1 MALAGREHETAG
13 WIAVAVALGL
23 AVLGWPIATDRDGH
37 AAQLRR
43 GAAGD
48 RPAATLAARVEH
60 SGFALSAAGTIVGQF
75 VPPQAGRILRA
86 AGLGRA
92 SETMRRAAPTLAG
105 HFGRPVLGGVE
116 GPAWVDAL
124 MQGLLPN
131 ELPGRLRTLDVAGA
145 EALGQASRSQGPLLV
160 VAVGA
165 LTVLALGLYLRREA
179 GRRARAVGE
188 AARLAAEIHGRRG
201 AEQAVRDGE
210 RRFRDVVAALPVG
223 LLVSDPDGRIV
234 LANPQAE
241 RLFGY
246 GPGELL
252 GTDIDAL
259 LPDAARAGHAA
270 LRTGYLDTPAR
281 RAMAPGRDL
290 RGRHRDGTVIPLEIG
305 LSPIR
310 HDGVISVLA
319 TIVDLGTR
327 QTEQRQ
333 LEAMLREKTV
343 LLDEVHHRVK
353 NNLQVITSL
362 LSLQARGA
370 PPEARAALAACRNRV
385 HAMALTH
392 QLLHEHADVARLHVG
407 EYLTRLGRLLA
418 DGQRSSAP
426 AVHLRV
432 EGAEVPLH
440 LELPRAMPCGLLVNE
455 LVTNAYD
462 HAFPDGRAGTIS
474 IAIAID
480 GDTASIRVE
489 DDGVGLPPGLDTE
502 ALTSLGL
509 QLVPL
514 LVEQLGGTL
523 SRGGPP
529 GTRFEVR
536 FPLVAEARR

>member
-1 MALAGREHETAG
+1 MALAGRGQETAG
-13 WIAVAVALGL
+13 WLALAAALGL
-23 AVLGWPIATDRDGH
+23 
-37 AAQLRR
+37 
-43 GAAGD
+43 
-48 RPAATLAARVEH
+48 
-60 SGFALSAAGTIVGQF
+60 
-75 VPPQAGRILRA
+75 
-86 AGLGRA
+86 GLGLG
-92 SETMRRAAPTLAG
+92 LAM
-105 HFGRPVLGGVE
+105 LGGINSPVWVE
-116 GPAWVDAL
+116 AL
-124 MQGLLPN
+124 MRGLLPT
-131 ELPGRLRTLDVAGA
+131 ELPDQLRTLRMAGS
-145 EALGQASRSQGPLLV
+145 EALEQASRSQRPLLV
-160 VAVGA
+160 AAVGT
-165 LTVLALGLYLRREA
+165 LTVLALGLYLQRAA
-179 GRRARAVGE
+179 GRRARAVDE
-188 AARLAAEIHGRRG
+188 AARLAAEVHGRRN

-210 RRFRDVVAALPVG
+210 RRFRDVVEASPVG

-241 RLFGY
+241 RLFGW
-246 GPGELL
+246 GPGELI

-270 LRTGYLDTPAR
+270 LRSGYLDAPVR
-281 RAMAPGRDL
+281 RAMAPDRDL
-290 RGRHRDGTVIPLEIG
+290 RGQHRNGTAIPLEIG

-310 HDGVISVLA
+310 HDGVTSVLA
-319 TIVDLGTR
+319 TIVDLGAR
-327 QTEQRQ
+327 RAEQCQ

-418 DGQRSSAP
+418 DGQRSGSSA
-426 AVHLRV
+426 VQLRI

-440 LELPRAMPCGLLVNE
+440 LELPRAIPCGLLVNE
-455 LVTNAYD
+455 LVTNAFD
-462 HAFPDGRAGTIS
+462 HAFPDGSAGTVTIG
-474 IAIAID
+474 IAID

-489 DDGVGLPPGLDTE
+489 DDGVGLPPGLDIE
-502 ALTSLGL
+502 APTSLGL

-529 GTRFEVR
+529 GTRFELR
-536 FPLVAEARR
+536 FPLVAQARR

>member
-1 MALAGREHETAG
+1 MALARKGHETAE
-13 WIAVAVALGL
+13 WLAMAAAMGL
-23 AVLGWPIATDRDGH
+23 AVLGWRIAVEGNGH
-37 AAQLRR
+37 EAQLRR

-48 RPAATLAARVEH
+48 RLTAAIVARVAQG
-60 SGFALSAAGTIVGQF
+60 GFALRAAAAIPGRFG
-75 VPPQAGRILRA
+75 PPQAPRTLRAASRGMASGTTGHAAPGPTGRSMLSGIDGPAWGEGLMRGLMSTELPGQLRTLRA
-86 AGLGRA
+86 AG
-92 SETMRRAAPTLAG
+92 S
-105 HFGRPVLGGVE
+105 
-116 GPAWVDAL
+116 
-124 MQGLLPN
+124 
-131 ELPGRLRTLDVAGA
+131 
-145 EALGQASRSQGPLLV
+145 EALERASRSRRPMLV
-160 VAVGA
+160 AAIGA
-165 LTVLALGLYLRREA
+165 LSVLALGLYLRREA
-179 GRRARAVGE
+179 GRRARAVDE
-188 AARLAAEIHGRRG
+188 AARLAAEVHGRRG

-210 RRFRDVVAALPVG
+210 RRFRDVVEASPVG

-241 RLFGY
+241 RLFGW
-246 GPGELL
+246 GPGELI

-259 LPDAARAGHAA
+259 LPDAARTGHAA
-270 LRTGYLDTPAR
+270 LRTAYLDAPVR

-290 RGRHRDGTVIPLEIG
+290 RGRHRDGTAIPLEIG

-310 HDGVISVLA
+310 HDGVTSVLA
-319 TIVDLGTR
+319 TIVDLGAR
-327 QTEQRQ
+327 QAEQRQ

-418 DGQRSSAP
+418 DGQRSGASA
-426 AVHLRV
+426 VQLRV

-440 LELPRAMPCGLLVNE
+440 LELSRAIPCGLLVNE

-462 HAFPDGRAGTIS
+462 HAFPKGRTGTVTIG
-474 IAIAID
+474 ITID

-502 ALTSLGL
+502 EPTSLGL

-523 SRGGPP
+523 SRGGSR

>member
-1 MALAGREHETAG
+1 MAA
-13 WIAVAVALGL
+13 ALGL
-23 AVLGWPIATDRDGH
+23 AVLGWQIATDDDGH
-37 AAQLRR
+37 AAQLGR
-43 GAAGD
+43 GAASD
-48 RPAATLAARVEH
+48 RRAAAVDTRFERFGLALR
-60 SGFALSAAGTIVGQF
+60 AADAVVGRF
-75 VPPQAGRILRA
+75 EPTKAGRILKSA
-86 AGLGRA
+86 SLGRT
-92 SETMRRAAPTLAG
+92 SETIRRAAPG
-105 HFGRPVLGGVE
+105 HTGRPRLDGGHGPIRVE
-116 GPAWVDAL
+116 AL
-124 MQGLLPN
+124 MRGLLPT
-131 ELPGRLRTLDVAGA
+131 ELPGEIRTLRGAGSETLEPA
-145 EALGQASRSQGPLLV
+145 SGSQRPLGV

-165 LTVLALGLYLRREA
+165 LTVLALGLYLRRES
-179 GRRARAVGE
+179 GRRARAVDE
-188 AARLAAEIHGRRG
+188 AARLAAEVHGRRG

-210 RRFRDVVAALPVG
+210 RRFRDVVEASPVG

-234 LANPQAE
+234 LAKPQAE
-241 RLFGY
+241 RLFGW
-246 GPGELL
+246 GRGELI
-252 GTDIDAL
+252 GTDIDML

-270 LRTGYLDTPAR
+270 LRSGYLDAPVR

-290 RGRHRDGTVIPLEIG
+290 RGRHRDGTAIPLEIG

-319 TIVDLGTR
+319 TIVDLGAR
-327 QTEQRQ
+327 QAEQRQ

-392 QLLHEHADVARLHVG
+392 QLLHEHADVAQLHVG

-418 DGQRSSAP
+418 DGQRSGAP
-426 AVHLRV
+426 AVQLRV

-440 LELPRAMPCGLLVNE
+440 LELPRAIPCGLLVNE

-462 HAFPDGRAGTIS
+462 HAFPDGRAGTVS
-474 IAIAID
+474 IGIAID

-502 ALTSLGL
+502 APTSLGL

-514 LVEQLGGTL
+514 LVDQLGGTL

-536 FPLVAEARR
+536 FPRAAEARR

>member
-1 MALAGREHETAG
+1 MTLAGRGNETAG
-13 WIAVAVALGL
+13 WLAMAAALGL
-23 AVLGWPIATDRDGH
+23 AVLGWQIATDDDGH
-37 AAQLRR
+37 AAQLGR
-43 GAAGD
+43 GAASE
-48 RPAATLAARVEH
+48 RRAAAVDARFERFGLALR
-60 SGFALSAAGTIVGQF
+60 AAEAVVGRF
-75 VPPQAGRILRA
+75 EPTKAGRILKSA
-86 AGLGRA
+86 SLGRT
-92 SETMRRAAPTLAG
+92 SETMRRAAPG
-105 HFGRPVLGGVE
+105 HTGRPMLGGGHGPIRVE
-116 GPAWVDAL
+116 AL
-124 MQGLLPN
+124 MRGLLPT
-131 ELPGRLRTLDVAGA
+131 ELPGEIGTLRVAGS
-145 EALGQASRSQGPLLV
+145 ETLEPASRSQRPLAV
-160 VAVGA
+160 AAVGA
-165 LTVLALGLYLRREA
+165 LTVLALGLYLRRES
-179 GRRARAVGE
+179 GRRARAVDE
-188 AARLAAEIHGRRG
+188 AARLAAEVHGRRG
-201 AEQAVRDGE
+201 AEQAARDGE
-210 RRFRDVVAALPVG
+210 RRFRDVVEASPVG

-241 RLFGY
+241 RLFGW
-246 GPGELL
+246 GRGELI

-259 LPDAARAGHAA
+259 LPDATRAGHAA
-270 LRTGYLDTPAR
+270 LRSGYLDAPVR

-290 RGRHRDGTVIPLEIG
+290 RGRHRDGTAIPLEIG

-319 TIVDLGTR
+319 TIVDLGGR
-327 QTEQRQ
+327 QAEQRQ

-370 PPEARAALAACRNRV
+370 SPEARAALAACRNRV

-392 QLLHEHADVARLHVG
+392 QLLHEHADVAQLHVG

-426 AVHLRV
+426 AVQLRV

-440 LELPRAMPCGLLVNE
+440 LELPRAIPCGLLVNE

-462 HAFPDGRAGTIS
+462 HAFPDGRAGTVS
-474 IAIAID
+474 IGIAID

-502 ALTSLGL
+502 APTSLGL

-514 LVEQLGGTL
+514 LVDQLGGTL

-536 FPLVAEARR
+536 FPLAAEARR

>member
-1 MALAGREHETAG
+1 MA
-13 WIAVAVALGL
+13 AVLGL
-23 AVLGWPIATDRDGH
+23 AVLGWQIAADDDGH
-37 AAQLRR
+37 AAQLGR
-43 GAAGD
+43 GAASD
-48 RPAATLAARVEH
+48 RSAAAVDARVQRF
-60 SGFALSAAGTIVGQF
+60 GFALRAADAIVGRF
-75 VPPQAGRILRA
+75 EPTQAGRMLRSA
-86 AGLGRA
+86 SRGRT
-92 SETMRRAAPTLAG
+92 SETMRRAAPG
-105 HFGRPVLGGVE
+105 HTVRPMLGGGSGPIGVE
-116 GPAWVDAL
+116 AL
-124 MQGLLPN
+124 MRGLLPT
-131 ELPGRLRTLDVAGA
+131 ELPSEIRTLRVAGS
-145 EALGQASRSQGPLLV
+145 EALEPASRSQRPLGAA
-160 VAVGA
+160 AVGA
-165 LTVLALGLYLRREA
+165 LTVLALGLYLRRESN
-179 GRRARAVGE
+179 RRARAVDE
-188 AARLAAEIHGRRG
+188 AARLAAEVHGRRG

-210 RRFRDVVAALPVG
+210 RRFRDVVEASPVG

-241 RLFGY
+241 RLFGW
-246 GPGELL
+246 GPGELI
-252 GTDIDAL
+252 GTNIDTL

-270 LRTGYLDTPAR
+270 LRSGYLDAPVR

-290 RGRHRDGTVIPLEIG
+290 RGRHRDGTAIPLEIG

-319 TIVDLGTR
+319 TIVDRGAR
-327 QTEQRQ
+327 QAEQRQ

-392 QLLHEHADVARLHVG
+392 QLLHEHADVAQLHVG

-426 AVHLRV
+426 AVQLRV

-440 LELPRAMPCGLLVNE
+440 LELPRAIPCGLLVNE

-462 HAFPDGRAGTIS
+462 HAFPDERAGTVI
-474 IAIAID
+474 IGIAID

-502 ALTSLGL
+502 APTSLGL

-514 LVEQLGGTL
+514 LVDQLGGTL

-536 FPLVAEARR
+536 FPLAAEARR